1 MRKITLCFIVAALVC
16 ALPAD
21 AETFA
26 FKQKKGDKQ
35 RTISTVNEEV
45 LLNGESLYK
54 TLILNRMASEITEVK
69 NGDATHN
76 ALFTLAEERVSAENA
91 GVPTTFHW
99 SEEYKSIFSRDEK
112 GKITIAPHYVMPSIR
127 DVPLFPAR
135 DLRVGETWTAPGVEA
150 HDLGPTFGIQELFL
164 IPFTANYTY
173 LGEKEWHGKMYQAF
187 SVRYVTEKSAGDFFE
202 NDPRGRMLGSDSS
215 GQVDMKPEH
224 VFAQSEQTVFWDSQI
239 GQPVAAS
246 EKFSLIFQMNDGN
259 VYEFRGT
266 AEAEIIESKTMDKE
280 ELSRD
285 IEQSIKDLGIE
296 DASVKIVDDGISI
309 SLENI
314 QFDADSA
321 YLRQSEKEK
330 LDKIS
335 GILLKYAERDILV
348 GGHAARAGGTAE
360 SRLRLSEERAGSVA
374 AYLVKSNVRNKERI
388 MVRGFGSERPVAD
401 NTTEEGKRKNR
412 RVEITILEN

>member
-1 MRKITLCFIVAALVC
+1 
-16 ALPAD
+16 
-21 AETFA
+21 
-26 FKQKKGDKQ
+26 
-35 RTISTVNEEV
+35 
-45 LLNGESLYK
+45 
-54 TLILNRMASEITEVK
+54 
-69 NGDATHN
+69 
-76 ALFTLAEERVSAENA
+76 
-91 GVPTTFHW
+91 
-99 SEEYKSIFSRDEK
+99 
-112 GKITIAPHYVMPSIR
+112 
-127 DVPLFPAR
+127 
-135 DLRVGETWTAPGVEA
+135 
-150 HDLGPTFGIQELFL
+150 
-164 IPFTANYTY
+164 
-173 LGEKEWHGKMYQAF
+173 
-187 SVRYVTEKSAGDFFE
+187 
-202 NDPRGRMLGSDSS
+202 
-215 GQVDMKPEH
+215 
-224 VFAQSEQTVFWDSQI
+224 
-239 GQPVAAS
+239 
-246 EKFSLIFQMNDGN
+246 MNDGN